1 MLASIILVSLLPL
14 MFLGPQI
21 HHTIWNEAQKE
32 VTDKHLLIA
41 RNLTEPLRLF
51 VNTHLGS
58 LQMLANTFQQFSVD
72 DRQKI
77 QTLLDNTV
85 NQANDFNTLALVT
98 VSGDTL
104 ALSIKQDIQA
114 TQVPDYSAHPCFKN
128 VLASAQKE
136 VSNIHRSGTN
146 QKPTLMM
153 GQPVFDNSGKLVA
166 VLLSEIS
173 IKPLEKIRA
182 KIQFGHLG
190 HSAIFDAKG
199 NIIAHPNS
207 AWANDI
213 KNLSAL
219 PIVKAMMA
227 GKSGVMEFYSPHHE
241 QEMVAGYASLKDI
254 GWGVMVPQPKK
265 ELEAAVASILNSFMT
280 WTAIGLIIAIIAA
293 CYLTRWITR
302 PLNQLSLQAQ
312 KINSADANLH
322 LNTIMQSAPC
332 EVVQM
337 SNAMQKLVAD
347 LQSSNQEV
355 KQLNDTLQEQVTC
368 ATAELKAANKNLQHI
383 ASSDHLTTIANR
395 RYFEHTVSDILGHMP
410 GKNIGIMLV
419 DVDNFK
425 IINDRFGH
433 AAGDYVLT
441 TVAKL
446 LSRVTRP
453 GDVIARYGGDEF
465 VAEFEADVKTI
476 EKRAEELRHTVET
489 YPFEWEKEA
498 LKVTLSIGITCH
510 KTNPASSL
518 DLLMTA
524 ADTAMYQAKNAGR
537 NKVALL
543 TS

>member
-32 VTDKHLLIA
+32 VTEKHLLIA
-41 RNLTEPLRLF
+41 RNLTEPLQLF
-51 VNTHLGS
+51 VNTHLDS
-58 LQMLANTFQQFSVD
+58 LQMLANTFQQFSVH

-98 VSGDTL
+98 VAGDTL
-104 ALSIKQDIQA
+104 AMSIKKEMQV
-114 TQVPDYSAHPCFKN
+114 TQRPDYSSHRCFKN
-128 VLASAQKE
+128 VLASAKNE
-136 VSNIHRSGTN
+136 VSNIHRSHTN
-146 QKPTLMM
+146 QKPTLVM
-153 GQPVFDNSGKLVA
+153 GQPVFDNNGKLVA

-173 IKPLEKIRA
+173 LKPLERIRA
-182 KIQFGHLG
+182 KIQFGHQG

-199 NIIAHPNS
+199 NIVAHPN
-207 AWANDI
+207 ADWANNI

-219 PIVKAMMA
+219 PIVKAMMN
-227 GKSGVMEFYSPHHE
+227 GKSGVMEFYSPHLKE
-241 QEMVAGYASLKDI
+241 QMVAGYASLKDI

-265 ELEAAVASILNSFMT
+265 ELEGAVASILNSFLI
-280 WTAIGLIIAIIAA
+280 WTVIGLTIAVIAA
-293 CYLTRWITR
+293 SYITRWITR

-312 KINSADANLH
+312 QINSADTH
-322 LNTIMQSAPC
+322 LQINRIVQSAPC

-337 SNAMQKLVAD
+337 SKAMQKLVDD
-347 LQSSNQEV
+347 LQASNQEV
-355 KQLNDTLQEQVTC
+355 KQLNDSLQEQVTH

-410 GKNIGIMLV
+410 GKSIGIMLV

-425 IINDRFGH
+425 TINDRFGH

-446 LSRVTRP
+446 LSRITRP

-465 VAEFEADVKTI
+465 IATTGGYGV
-476 EKRAEELRHTVET
+476 LG
-489 YPFEWEKEA
+489 
-498 LKVTLSIGITCH
+498 L
-510 KTNPASSL
+510 
-518 DLLMTA
+518 
-524 ADTAMYQAKNAGR
+524 AGC
-537 NKVALL
+537 V
-543 TS
+543 